1 MTEMLLNGNSR
12 ARWRAVRLIQRREL
26 RTMLFGFGLY
36 VVIALGLM
44 AAILLLRNYL
54 NFVQESGLLVMSG
67 AFNFPLFAVIFLA
80 AIYLA
85 ISSVTTIARER
96 DQGTMEVLF
105 YGPVDSISYVLGKY
119 LAQMATYLFMLLVFA
134 LCFGL
139 FAGLTNFSFPGN
151 VGWVVLLSI
160 LVVSDVVAFSIFL
173 SAQSSSVCTALFLF
187 LSILLGLILIQFGRE
202 ILSAIPVTGR
212 YYNPVLFMQNVLVN
226 LNSVARW
233 VSPFSYL
240 MQGMEAVRR
249 GSMDMYA
256 VLAATSV
263 LFSLLF
269 LGLSVVLLE
278 RKGVRR

>member
-1 MTEMLLNGNSR
+1 
-12 ARWRAVRLIQRREL
+12 
-26 RTMLFGFGLY
+26 
-36 VVIALGLM
+36 
-44 AAILLLRNYL
+44 
-54 NFVQESGLLVMSG
+54 
-67 AFNFPLFAVIFLA
+67 
-80 AIYLA
+80 
-85 ISSVTTIARER
+85 
-96 DQGTMEVLF
+96 
-105 YGPVDSISYVLGKY
+105 
-119 LAQMATYLFMLLVFA
+119 MLLVFA

-173 SAQSSSVCTALFLF
+173 SAQSSSVRTALFLF
-187 LSILLGLILIQFGRE
+187 LRILLGLILIQFGRE

-212 YYNPVLFMQNVLVN
+212 YYNPMLFMQNVLVN

>member
-1 MTEMLLNGNSR
+1 MNGNSR

-173 SAQSSSVCTALFLF
+173 SAQSSSVRTALFLF

>member
-1 MTEMLLNGNSR
+1 MNGNSR

-85 ISSVTTIARER
+85 VSSVTTIARER

-173 SAQSSSVCTALFLF
+173 SAQSSSVRTALLLF
-187 LSILLGLILIQFGRE
+187 LSILLGLMLIQFGRE

-212 YYNPVLFMQNVLVN
+212 YYNPMLFMQNVLVN

>member
-1 MTEMLLNGNSR
+1 
-12 ARWRAVRLIQRREL
+12 
-26 RTMLFGFGLY
+26 MLFGFGLY

-173 SAQSSSVCTALFLF
+173 SAQSSSVRTALFLF

-212 YYNPVLFMQNVLVN
+212 YYNPMLFMQNVLVN

>member
-1 MTEMLLNGNSR
+1 MNGNSR

-85 ISSVTTIARER
+85 VSSVTTIARER

-173 SAQSSSVCTALFLF
+173 SAQSSSVRTALFLF

>member
-1 MTEMLLNGNSR
+1 MNGNSR

-173 SAQSSSVCTALFLF
+173 SAQSSSVRTALFLF

-212 YYNPVLFMQNVLVN
+212 YCNPVLLMQNVLVN

>member
-85 ISSVTTIARER
+85 VSSVTTIARER

-173 SAQSSSVCTALFLF
+173 SAQSSSVRTALFLF

>member
-173 SAQSSSVCTALFLF
+173 SAQSSSVRTALFLF

>member
-1 MTEMLLNGNSR
+1 MNGNSR
-12 ARWRAVRLIQRREL
+12 ARWRAVRLIQQREL

-85 ISSVTTIARER
+85 VSSVTTIARER

-173 SAQSSSVCTALFLF
+173 SAQSSSVRTALLLF
-187 LSILLGLILIQFGRE
+187 LSILLGLMLIQFGRE

-212 YYNPVLFMQNVLVN
+212 YYNPMLFMQNVLVN

-249 GSMDMYA
+249 GSMDVYA
-256 VLAATSV
+256 LLAATSV